1 MLPFRPLFA
10 RSLVALSLAAL
21 TTTAAASAWAQTPE
35 GDRSEVEAKKKA
47 QEEKERAKANAVV
60 QESEA
65 SRESREAQERKER
78 NAKEAVKR
86 FAEATEAARK
96 TQTARALTLME
107 AAAQLDP
114 FRHEF
119 PLNVA
124 ILANALK
131 QPETEFK
138 ALSAATILLKRV
150 LGQIGDAPKKPDYE
164 AQLKKA
170 ENRLAELRADG
181 KVATG
186 TIRLFAE
193 PKTCEIFLDG
203 VFVGVGEGTIESL
216 TGTRKAETRC
226 VGFYDY
232 EQFVNVRVGD
242 PTSATI
248 KPKAVP
254 YFGKLMVKV
263 DQTDGV
269 TIFLDDVP
277 LEQRM
282 ADKPTPDG
290 KIAGKGTKAEPYQ
303 LAARKWIIRFA
314 KDGYD
319 RWHRRIDVH
328 RDETVVID
336 ARLEALADLNDDNA
350 PGNGAPASS
359 PPATPKK

>member
-1 MLPFRPLFA
+1 MSPFRLVL
-10 RSLVALSLAAL
+10 RLSLVSLTLTAAL
-21 TTTAAASAWAQTPE
+21 PAWAQAPE
-35 GDRSEVEAKKKA
+35 VDRSEVDAKKKA
-47 QEEKERAKANAVV
+47 TEEKEKAKAAAAASVV

-65 SRESREAQERKER
+65 ARESREAQEKKER

-86 FAEATEAARK
+86 FSEASDAARK
-96 TQTARALTLME
+96 GQTARALALLE

-124 ILANALK
+124 TVAEALK

-150 LGQIGDAPKKPDYE
+150 LTQVGDSPKKPEYE

-170 ENRLAELRADG
+170 ENRLTELRSEG
-181 KVATG
+181 KIATG

-203 VFVGVGEGTIESL
+203 VYVGVGEGSIESL

-248 KPKAVP
+248 KPSAVP
-254 YFGKLMVKV
+254 YFGKLIVRV

-269 TIFLDDVP
+269 ITFLDDVP
-277 LEQRM
+277 IEQRL
-282 ADKPTPDG
+282 AEKPTQDG
-290 KIAGKGTKAEPYQ
+290 KISGKGTKAEPYQ

-314 KDGYD
+314 KEGYD
-319 RWHRRIDVH
+319 RWHRRIDIH
-328 RDETVVID
+328 RDETVMVD
-336 ARLEALADLNDDNA
+336 ARLEALADTEDAA
-350 PGNGAPASS
+350 PTSAT
-359 PPATPKK
+359 PPAAPKK

>member
-1 MLPFRPLFA
+1 MLLA
-10 RSLVALSLAAL
+10 RLNRCLPIAL
-21 TTTAAASAWAQTPE
+21 TTLLAVTAFAQE
-35 GDRSEVEAKKKA
+35 ADRSEVEAKKKA
-47 QEEKERAKANAVV
+47 QEEKEKAKAAAVV
-60 QESEA
+60 QETDMQ
-65 SRESREAQERKER
+65 REQREAQEKKEH

-86 FAEATEAARK
+86 FTEASEAARK
-96 TQTARALTLME
+96 GQTARALNLLE
-107 AAAQLDP
+107 AAAALDP

-124 ILANALK
+124 TVAEALK

-150 LGQIGDAPKKPDYE
+150 IAQVGDSPKKPEYE

-170 ENRLAELRADG
+170 ETRIAELKTDG

-186 TIRLFAE
+186 TIRLFAD
-193 PKTCEIFLDG
+193 PKNCEIFLDG
-203 VFVGVGEGTIESL
+203 AFVGTGEGVIESL

-242 PTSATI
+242 PTSSTI
-248 KPKAVP
+248 KPKPIP
-254 YFGKLMVKV
+254 YFGKLLVKV
-263 DQTDGV
+263 DQTEGV
-269 TIFLDDVP
+269 TVFLDDVP
-277 LEQRM
+277 VEQRL
-282 ADKPTPDG
+282 AEKPTQEG

-319 RWHRRIDVH
+319 RWHRRIEIR
-328 RDETVVID
+328 RDETVVVD
-336 ARLEALADLNDDNA
+336 ARLEPLAETA
-350 PGNGAPASS
+350 EEAPAAA
-359 PPATPKK
+359 PAAAPKK

>member
-1 MLPFRPLFA
+1 MLLFRPLFA
-10 RSLVALSLAAL
+10 LAVAVSLAIAVPV
-21 TTTAAASAWAQTPE
+21 AAQTPE

-47 QEEKERAKANAVV
+47 QEEKEKAKANAVV

-86 FAEATEAARK
+86 FTEASEAARK
-96 TQTARALTLME
+96 GQTARAMQLLE

-124 ILANALK
+124 TVAEALK

-138 ALSAATILLKRV
+138 ALSAATILLKRQ
-150 LGQIGDAPKKPDYE
+150 LGQVGDSPKRTDYE
-164 AQLKKA
+164 NQLKKA
-170 ENRLAELRADG
+170 EARLTVLRADG

-186 TIRLFAE
+186 SIRLFAE
-193 PKTCEIFLDG
+193 PNSCEIFLDG

-254 YFGKLMVKV
+254 YFGKLIVKV
-263 DQTDGV
+263 DQTEGV
-269 TIFLDDVP
+269 TIYLDDVP
-277 LEQRM
+277 IEERL
-282 ADKPTPDG
+282 ADKPTTDG
-290 KIAGKGTKAEPYQ
+290 KVSGKGTKAEPYQ
-303 LAARKWIIRFA
+303 LAAHKWIIRFA
-314 KDGYD
+314 KEGYD
-319 RWHRRIDVH
+319 RWHRRLDIR
-328 RDETVVID
+328 RDETTMVE
-336 ARLEALADLNDDNA
+336 ARLEALADMSDD
-350 PGNGAPASS
+350 GTQAPAT
-359 PPATPKK
+359 ATPKK